1 MKKIQTHI
9 LKIEKWKQNL
19 EKETILNND
28 EIKNINESEEL
39 EKINNDISKI
49 PILS

>member
-9 LKIEKWKQNL
+9 LRIKKWKQDL

-28 EIKNINESEEL
+28 EIEKINESENL
-39 EKINNDISKI
+39 EQINNNISKI
-49 PILS
+49 PTLS